1 MSEIEGG
8 GGVGREAEAE
18 AESSLLV
25 WLPTLLMQGLT
36 G

>member
-8 GGVGREAEAE
+8 GGVGREAE